1 MTYKEAMLIVED
13 LKGRFDAP
21 FGSSDKQNI
30 ERLYTEVLR
39 KRFVPTS
46 CQQCYH
52 DALVEIYVKLK
63 KDKKMPKVCNYRLK
77 AGFIISCPDFY
88 NGKIFTNENLT
99 DKVAKEYL
107 AKYPKMED
115 YFQKIPPEDLIENK
129 TLDGGDG
136 GSGDGGDGHTA
147 GDGADGGKKGGKK
160 QNTPDDVGDE

>member
-52 DALVEIYVKLK
+52 DALIEIYVKLK

-147 GDGADGGKKGGKK
+147 GDGANGGKKGDKK
-160 QNTPDDVGDE
+160 QNPHDDGDDE